1 MVLCDEYYV
10 LVQMSATTI
19 NFLLLNCFKYLL
31 KLTKYYS
38 VSVQKKKK
46 RFIGQSTLLILQLL
60 FEKNTPATS
69 QICSYT
75 PVLRCPYAFFIFMA
89 VFSIRLFRSQANQPA
104 AHLTSRSFIC
114 IFAELYSVYSSPRCT
129 CEDPCISLAV
139 SLLPFTRSQ
148 IHMPQMLL

>member
-38 VSVQKKKK
+38 VSVQKKKNDSSVSL
-46 RFIGQSTLLILQLL
+46 RCLYLL

-148 IHMPQMLL
+148 IHMP